1 MSENWI
7 STQNQDPCINSWPL
21 KQIWTKWAHLYLRG
35 FFLNKYTGNP
45 PYPQVS
51 HLQTCPT
58 MNQKQYFESLVGN
71 PWMWRANRM
80 RCSTSFYTRD
90 LSILKILVSADGPG
104 TNPPW
109 IPRDNCHCILGESSY
124 MQIFHCIK
132 VSTPNLHVVQRPTII
147 QNSWRSGLF
156 KFLL

>member
-35 FFLNKYTGNP
+35 FFLNKYTVNP

-58 MNQKQYFESLVGN
+58 MDQKQYFESLVGN

-90 LSILKILVSADGPG
+90 LSILRFWYLRTVLEP
-104 TNPPW
+104 
-109 IPRDNCHCILGESSY
+109 IPHGYLETTVIVFWENQVICR
-124 MQIFHCIK
+124 F
-132 VSTPNLHVVQRPTII
+132 STA
-147 QNSWRSGLF
+147 
-156 KFLL
+156 